1 MPAQLQVS
9 VDVVLAAV
17 GKGIG
22 SFDSKKETSPG
33 FCRSMEEN
41 WIVDDSPDCASTPM
55 APRWLEDAQSADWW

>member
-1 MPAQLQVS
+1 MWFWL
-9 VDVVLAAV
+9 LL

-41 WIVDDSPDCASTPM
+41 WIVDDAPIVHRPDGTSM
-55 APRWLEDAQSADWW
+55 A